1 MGDFFY
7 KTYLF
12 IQKKKWA
19 SLVALLLFV
28 ITLGGIASR
37 IQFDDDITALIPA
50 NEESK
55 KIQEVLKSIAFTDKI
70 IVNIQR
76 TEEGSID
83 DLTQYAADFVDSVQK
98 NSTHYIKNIQGKLND
113 EDLPNTLNLVY
124 ENLPLFLE
132 DADYKTIA
140 HKLRKDSITKQT
152 EQNYR
157 TLISPS
163 GILAKKTIVKDPL
176 GISFIALK
184 KLQQLGIGDDFKLKN
199 GFLLDKKEQNILLFL
214 TPTFGSSD
222 TDKNTALAANLYKLQ
237 GELNTVYKG
246 KIRGEYYGAALV
258 AAANAAQIK
267 DDIQSTVSIA
277 ISLLLVI
284 FVLFYRKLTIPIIL
298 FLPTIFGGLLSIA
311 LLFMLRTKIS
321 AISLGIGSVLLG
333 ITLDYS
339 LHILTHIRNG
349 NSLKSLYK
357 EVSPSILM
365 SSLTTAS
372 AFLCLLFLE
381 SQALQDL
388 GIFAAA
394 SVLGASIFALL
405 FIPQV
410 YQHKVKS
417 EKSKTFLDKI
427 AAYEFHKNKW
437 SIAVLAILLIIS
449 LFTYRTV
456 IFNQDIT
463 KLNYESETLI
473 AARERLEKLTDI
485 GSKSI
490 YLSTYD
496 KNREVALQ
504 RNDSLFHR
512 LQNLKEEGKII
523 SYSSIGA
530 LVKSD
535 KKQQSKIT
543 HWNSFWDTDK
553 IQRTKQN
560 LIKSGSALGFKEHTF
575 QQFYDL
581 LETDFKP
588 LKISE
593 LDVVSSFAVD
603 DFIVIDS
610 VSVSVSTTI
619 TSLIKVDDK
628 NFETVKE
635 SFSNSPQTFL
645 INRQQVNESLL
656 GNLKN
661 DFNRL
666 IIYSL
671 LVVLIILLVFYR
683 SISLTLVTSI
693 PIFLTWLL
701 TIGLMGL
708 LKIEFNIFNIIISSF
723 IFGVGIDYC
732 IFITNGLLI
741 EYRTGE
747 KAMPTH
753 RTSIILSVITTIL
766 GIGALVFAKHP
777 VLYTISVV
785 SLIGILSAVFVAFT
799 IQPLLF
805 HLFLGGTTKRP
816 ITPRVLGHSLLSFAY
831 FDLGGLLLSVYGWII
846 LKVNPKGYL
855 KKQLGLH
862 KMTSKFMKSVLYTN
876 PFLSKEIRNP
886 YNETF
891 EKPAMLI
898 ANHTSFLDILAMGM
912 LHPKL
917 IYLVKDHVYN
927 SPIIGS
933 AAKLHGAY
941 PVSGGIENGEA
952 FLKQKIEQGFSIIA
966 FPEGARS
973 TSNKI
978 NRFHKGAFYLA
989 EKLELD
995 ILPVMIHG
1003 GAEVSPKNSF
1013 IIRDGDFTV
1022 ELLPR
1027 IKVND
1032 LSFGATY
1039 SQRPKQIGQY
1049 FRTEFRKFR
1058 MEIEGES
1065 YWYQMLLENYR
1076 HKGNNLYKT
1085 VKSDLKDNGSTYRA
1099 ILESIGEKDKIIHL
1113 SQDQGQL
1120 DLLLALDSIDRKIY
1134 SYLENSESRA
1144 ILKNNYLTH
1153 QYSKVTVVDS
1163 VNEAFKH
1170 NANVLI
1176 FNLDSVNLKQLEHKI
1191 QNEITILILLKSGN
1205 TNTVPRTL
1213 EKGFSIHNQGDKFIT
1228 LKRTEV

>member
-12 IQKKKWA
+12 IQKKKWT
-19 SLVALLLFV
+19 SLIALLLFV
-28 ITLGGIASR
+28 ISLGGIASR

-50 NEESK
+50 NEESE
-55 KIQEVLKSIAFTDKI
+55 KIQKVLKSIAFTDKI

-76 TEEGSID
+76 TEKGSID
-83 DLTQYAADFVDSVQK
+83 DLTQYAANFVDSIQK
-98 NSTHYIKNIQGKLND
+98 NSTHYIKNIQGKLNN

-132 DADYKTIA
+132 DADYKTIT
-140 HKLRKDSITKQT
+140 HKLSKDSITKQT

-163 GILAKKTIVKDPL
+163 GILAKKTIIKDPL
-176 GISFIALK
+176 GLSFIALK
-184 KLQQLGIGDDFKLKN
+184 KLQQLGIGDNFKIKN
-199 GFLLDKKEQNILLFL
+199 GFLLDKKEQNVLLFL

-237 GELNTVYKG
+237 EQLNTIYNG

-267 DDIQSTVSIA
+267 HDIQSTVGIA
-277 ISLLLVI
+277 MSLLLLI

-311 LLFMLRTKIS
+311 LLFMLRAKIS

-349 NSLKSLYK
+349 NSLKNLYK
-357 EVSPSILM
+357 EVAPSILM
-365 SSLTTAS
+365 SSLTTAL

-394 SVLGASIFALL
+394 SVLGASFFALL

-410 YQHKVKS
+410 YQHKVKNK
-417 EKSKTFLDKI
+417 KSKTFLDKI
-427 AAYEFHKNKW
+427 ATYELHQNKW
-437 SIAVLAILLIIS
+437 SIAVLTILLLIS

-490 YLSTYD
+490 YLSTYT
-496 KNREVALQ
+496 KNQEIALQ
-504 RNDSLFHR
+504 RNDSVFHR

-530 LVKSD
+530 LVKSN

-543 HWNSFWDTDK
+543 HWNAFWNADK
-553 IQRTKQN
+553 IERTKQN
-560 LIKSGSALGFKEHTF
+560 LIESGSSLGFKEYTF
-575 QQFYDL
+575 KQFYNL
-581 LETDFKP
+581 LEADFKP
-588 LKISE
+588 LKISD

-610 VSVSVSTTI
+610 ISTTI

-635 SFSNSPQTFL
+635 SFSKMPQTLL

-656 GNLKN
+656 GTLKN
-661 DFNRL
+661 DFNKL

-671 LVVLIILLVFYR
+671 LVVLTILLLFYR
-683 SISLTLVTSI
+683 SVSLTLVTSI

-732 IFITNGLLI
+732 LFITNGLLI
-741 EYRTGE
+741 KHRTDE
-747 KAMPTH
+747 RAMPTH

-785 SLIGILSAVFVAFT
+785 SLIGIISAVFVAFT

-805 HLFLGGTTKRP
+805 RLFIGSNKKRP
-816 ITPRVLGHSLLSFAY
+816 IHFRYFVHSCLSFFY
-831 FDLGGLLLSVYGWII
+831 FGAGGFILSVYAWIVMKI
-846 LKVNPKGYL
+846 APKRHLKQNITF
-855 KKQLGLH
+855 H
-862 KMTSKFMKSVLYTN
+862 KMVSKLMKSVLYTN
-876 PFLSKEIRNP
+876 SYVSKRIRNP
-886 YNETF
+886 HNETF
-891 EKPAMLI
+891 KKPAMMI
-898 ANHTSFLDILAMGM
+898 ANHTSFLDILGMGM
-912 LHPKL
+912 QYSKT
-917 IYLVKDHVYN
+917 IFLVADWVYN
-927 SPIIGS
+927 SPIFGS
-933 AAKLHGAY
+933 AAKLAGAY
-941 PVSGGIENGEA
+941 PVSGGIENGEEY
-952 FLKQKIEQGFSIIA
+952 LKQKVEQGFSLIA
-966 FPEGARS
+966 FPEGTRS

-978 NRFHKGAFYLA
+978 KRFHKGAFYLA
-989 EKLELD
+989 EKFQLD
-995 ILPVMIHG
+995 IIPILIHG
-1003 GAEVSPKNSF
+1003 NAEVLPKGSF
-1013 IIRDGDFTV
+1013 IIRDGSITIDI
-1022 ELLPR
+1022 LPR
-1027 IKVND
+1027 ITPDNQD
-1032 LSFGATY
+1032 YGATY
-1039 SQRPKQIGQY
+1039 TERAKGIGAYFRNEFRRFRNQIEDEYYWQKNILEEYRYKSDTIYKAVKEDLNTNKITYQAIINLIGQ
-1049 FRTEFRKFR
+1049 
-1058 MEIEGES
+1058 
-1065 YWYQMLLENYR
+1065 
-1076 HKGNNLYKT
+1076 
-1085 VKSDLKDNGSTYRA
+1085 KDSV
-1099 ILESIGEKDKIIHL
+1099 LHL
-1113 SQDQGQL
+1113 SKDYGQL
-1120 DLLLALDSIDRKIY
+1120 DLLLSSDSIDRKIY
-1134 SYLENSESRA
+1134 TYLDKTKARN
-1144 ILKNNYLTH
+1144 ILKNSFRTKN
-1153 QYSKVTVVDS
+1153 YSKIQVLSTT
-1163 VNEAFKH
+1163 NEALEHK
-1170 NANVLI
+1170 ANVLI
-1176 FNLDSVNLKQLEHKI
+1176 LDSSYFKELEYKI
-1191 QNEITILILLKSGN
+1191 QNEITILILLKSGK
-1205 TNTVPRTL
+1205 TKAMQHAL
-1213 EKGFSIHNQGDKFIT
+1213 EKGFSIHNQSDNFIA
-1228 LKRTEV
+1228 LKRTKV

>member
-1 MGDFFY
+1 MGNFFY

-12 IQKKKWA
+12 IQKNKWT
-19 SLVALLLFV
+19 SLLALLLLV
-28 ITLGGIASR
+28 TSLGGIASR
-37 IQFDDDITALIPA
+37 IEFDDDITALIP
-50 NEESK
+50 ETEDSR
-55 KIQEVLKSIAFTDKI
+55 KIQEVLKSIAFTDKV
-70 IVNIQR
+70 IVNIR
-76 TEEGSID
+76 REGEGSID
-83 DLTQYAADFVDSVQK
+83 DLTNYASELLDSLAATGDTFINNV
-98 NSTHYIKNIQGKLND
+98 QGKLND

-132 DADYKTIA
+132 DTDYAQIEA
-140 HKLRKDSITKQT
+140 KLSKDSISKITA
-152 EQNYR
+152 QNYK

-163 GILAKKTIVKDPL
+163 GIIAKKTIRKDPL
-176 GISFIALK
+176 GLSFIALK

-199 GFLLDKKEQNILLFL
+199 GFLLDKSEQNILLFL
-214 TPTFGSSD
+214 TPTHGSRE
-222 TDKNTALAANLYKLQ
+222 TDKNTALANKLYSLQ
-237 GELNTVYKG
+237 DLLNSSYEG
-246 KIRGEYYGAALV
+246 KIESEYFGAALV

-267 DDIQSTVSIA
+267 HDIQFTVSIA
-277 ISLLLVI
+277 MTLLLVI
-284 FVLFYRKLTIPIIL
+284 LIIFYRKLTTPLIL
-298 FLPTIFGGLLSIA
+298 FTPTLIGGILAIAFLYIF
-311 LLFMLRTKIS
+311 RTKIS
-321 AISLGIGSVLLG
+321 ALSLGIGSILLG

-357 EVSPSILM
+357 DVAPSILM

-388 GIFAAA
+388 GIFAAISVFGA
-394 SVLGASIFALL
+394 SVFALV

-410 YQHKVKS
+410 YSTTINSDAK
-417 EKSKTFLDKI
+417 KTFLDRI
-427 AAYEFHKNKW
+427 ASYDLHKNKW
-437 SIAVLAILLIIS
+437 ALGVLALLLVGS

-456 IFNQDIT
+456 IFNQDIA
-463 KLNYESETLI
+463 KLNYESEVLI

-490 YLSTYD
+490 YLSTYGE
-496 KNREVALQ
+496 NREAVLQ
-504 RNDSLFHR
+504 RNDSLFTK
-512 LQNLKEEGKII
+512 LQQLKANDEIV

-530 LVKSD
+530 LVRSN
-535 KKQQSKIT
+535 KKQASKIAT
-543 HWNSFWDTDK
+543 WNSFWNAEK
-553 IQRTKQN
+553 IRSTKQN
-560 LIKSGSALGFKEHTF
+560 LIESGNSLGFKENTF
-575 QQFYDL
+575 GQFYTL
-581 LETDFKP
+581 LESDFTP
-588 LKISE
+588 LDIAE

-603 DFIVIDS
+603 DFIVTDS
-610 VSVSVSTTI
+610 LSTTI
-619 TSLIKVDDK
+619 TSLIKVEDE
-628 NFETVKE
+628 NFEKAKE
-635 SFSNSPQTFL
+635 AFAGTPKTLL
-645 INRQQVNESLL
+645 INRQQVNESFL
-656 GNLKN
+656 GTLKN

-666 IIYSL
+666 ITYSL
-671 LVVLIILLVFYR
+671 LVVVLILFLFYR
-683 SISLTLVTSI
+683 SLSLTLITAI

-701 TIGLMGL
+701 TIGLMGI
-708 LKIEFNIFNIIISSF
+708 LKIEFNIFNIIICSF

-732 IFITNGLLI
+732 IFITNGLLT

-747 KAMPTH
+747 KALSTH

-805 HLFLGGTTKRP
+805 RLFLGDANKRP
-816 ITPRVLGHSLLSFAY
+816 ISPRVLVHSLLSFAY
-831 FDLGGLLLSVYGWII
+831 FDLGGLLLSVYGWIV
-846 LKVNPKGYL
+846 LKLNPKAHL

-862 KMTSKFMKSVLYTN
+862 KLTSKFMKSVLYTN
-876 PFLSKEIRNP
+876 PFVSKKIRNP
-886 YNETF
+886 HNETF

-952 FLKQKIEQGFSIIA
+952 FLKQKVEQGFSIIA

-989 EKLELD
+989 EKLKLD

-1003 GAEVSPKNSF
+1003 GSEVSPKNSF
-1013 IIRDGDFTV
+1013 IIRDGDFSV
-1022 ELLPR
+1022 EILPR
-1027 IKVND
+1027 IEAGDVSYGK
-1032 LSFGATY
+1032 TY
-1039 SQRPKQIGQY
+1039 SERPKQIGQY
-1049 FRTEFRKFR
+1049 FRGEFRKFR
-1058 MEIEGES
+1058 MRLEGKT
-1065 YWYQMLLENYR
+1065 YWHSLLLQNYR
-1076 HKGNNLYKT
+1076 HKGFELYKT
-1085 VKSDLKDNGSTYRA
+1085 VKADLKDNADNYR
-1099 ILESIGEKDKIIHL
+1099 ILLEYIGEKDKIIHL
-1113 SQDQGQL
+1113 SKDQGQL

-1134 SYLENSESRA
+1134 NYLENDKARS

-1153 QYSKVTVVDS
+1153 QYSKITVVDS
-1163 VNEAFKH
+1163 VNEAFE
-1170 NANVLI
+1170 NQANVLI
-1176 FNLDSVNLKQLEHKI
+1176 LNLDSIDLELLESNLKDEMS
-1191 QNEITILILLKSGN
+1191 ILIFLKSGN
-1205 TNTVPRTL
+1205 TDIDKHFVKN
-1213 EKGFSIHNQGDKFIT
+1213 GFSIDKQTDNLTILT
-1228 LKRTEV
+1228 R

>member
-19 SLVALLLFV
+19 SLIALLLFV

-76 TEEGSID
+76 TEEGTLD
-83 DLTQYAADFVDSVQK
+83 DLTEYAANFVDSIQK
-98 NSTHYIKNIQGKLND
+98 NSAHYIKNIQGKLND

-132 DADYKTIA
+132 DFDYKNIT
-140 HKLRKDSITKQT
+140 HKLSKDSIAKQT

-163 GILAKKTIVKDPL
+163 GILAKKSIVKDPL
-176 GISFIALK
+176 GLSFIALK
-184 KLQQLGIGDDFKLKN
+184 KLQQLGVGDDFKLKN

-222 TDKNTALAANLYKLQ
+222 TDKNTALANNLYKLQ
-237 GELNTVYKG
+237 EELNTTYKG
-246 KIRGEYYGAALV
+246 RIRGEYYGAALV

-267 DDIQSTVSIA
+267 HDIQSTVGIA
-277 ISLLLVI
+277 MSLLLII
-284 FVLFYRKLTIPIIL
+284 FVLFYRKFTIPIIL

-311 LLFMLRTKIS
+311 LLFILRTKIS

-394 SVLGASIFALL
+394 SVLGASVFALL
-405 FIPQV
+405 FIPQI

-417 EKSKTFLDKI
+417 KKSKTFLDKI
-427 AAYEFHKNKW
+427 AAYKFHQNKW
-437 SIAVLAILLIIS
+437 SITILAILLIVS

-485 GSKSI
+485 SSKSI

-496 KNREVALQ
+496 KSREVALQ
-504 RNDSLFHR
+504 RNDSLFHQ
-512 LQNLKEEGKII
+512 LQNLKEEGEII

-530 LVKSD
+530 LVKSN
-535 KKQQSKIT
+535 KKQQAKIT
-543 HWNSFWDTDK
+543 HWNSFWDAGK

-560 LIKSGSALGFKEHTF
+560 LIESGSALGFKEHTF

-581 LETDFKP
+581 LEADFKP
-588 LKISE
+588 LEISD

-603 DFIVIDS
+603 DFIVVDS
-610 VSVSVSTTI
+610 TSTTI

-628 NFETVKE
+628 NFEIVKE
-635 SFSNSPQTFL
+635 NFSNSPQTLL
-645 INRQQVNESLL
+645 INRQQVNESFL

-661 DFNRL
+661 DFNKL

-683 SISLTLVTSI
+683 SFSLTLITSI

-785 SLIGILSAVFVAFT
+785 SLIGILSAVFVSFT

-805 HLFLGGTTKRP
+805 HLFLGSTTKRP

-846 LKVNPKGYL
+846 LKVNPKAYL

-862 KMTSKFMKSVLYTN
+862 KITSKFMKSVLYTN

-886 YNETF
+886 HNETF

-912 LHPKL
+912 LHTKL

-1022 ELLPR
+1022 EILPR
-1027 IKVND
+1027 IKAND

-1058 MEIEGES
+1058 MEIEGKS
-1065 YWYQMLLENYR
+1065 YWHQLLLENYR
-1076 HKGNNLYKT
+1076 HKGNDLYKT
-1085 VKSDLKDNGSTYRA
+1085 VKSDLKQNGSIYKT

-1113 SQDQGQL
+1113 SEDQGQL

-1134 SYLENSESRA
+1134 SYLENNGARTV
-1144 ILKNNYLTH
+1144 LKNNYLTH
-1153 QYSKVTVVDS
+1153 QYSKITVVDS

-1176 FNLDSVNLKQLEHKI
+1176 LNLDSVDLEQLEHKI
-1191 QNEITILILLKSGN
+1191 QNEITILILLKSGK
-1205 TNTVPRTL
+1205 TNAIQHAL
-1213 EKGFSIHNQGDKFIT
+1213 ENSFSIHNQGDKYII

>member
-7 KTYLF
+7 KTYLS
-12 IQKKKWA
+12 IQKKKWI

-28 ITLGGIASR
+28 VTLGGIASR

-50 NEESK
+50 NEESI
-55 KIQEVLKSIAFTDKI
+55 KIQKALKSIAFTDKI

-76 TEEGSID
+76 SEEGSID
-83 DLTQYAADFVDSVQK
+83 DLTQYASNFVDSIQK
-98 NSTHYIKNIQGKLND
+98 NSAHYIKNIQGKLND

-124 ENLPLFLE
+124 GNLPLFLE
-132 DADYKTIA
+132 NTDYEIIA
-140 HKLRKDSITKQT
+140 HKLRKDSITRQS

-163 GILAKKTIVKDPL
+163 GILAKKTILKDPL
-176 GISFIALK
+176 GLSFIALK
-184 KLQQLGIGDDFKLKN
+184 KLRQLGVGDDFKLKN
-199 GFLLDKKEQNILLFL
+199 GFLLDKKEENILLFL

-222 TDKNTALAANLYKLQ
+222 ADKNTALAADLYKLQ
-237 GELNTVYKG
+237 EELNTVYNE
-246 KIRGEYYGAALV
+246 KIRGEYYGTILV

-267 DDIQSTVSIA
+267 HDIQYTVGIA
-277 ISLLLVI
+277 MSLLLII

-311 LLFMLRTKIS
+311 LLFVLRTKIS

-349 NSLKSLYK
+349 NSLKNLYSA
-357 EVSPSILM
+357 VAPSILM

-394 SVLGASIFALL
+394 SVLGASVFALL

-410 YQHKVKS
+410 YRHKVKI
-417 EKSKTFLDKI
+417 KKNKTVLDQI
-427 AAYEFHKNKW
+427 AAYELHQNKW
-437 SIAVLAILLIIS
+437 SIAVLAILLIVS

-473 AARERLEKLTDI
+473 AARDRLEKLTDI

-496 KNREVALQ
+496 KNREFALQ
-504 RNDSLFHR
+504 RNDVLFNQ
-512 LQNLKEEGKII
+512 LKYLKENGKII
-523 SYSSIGA
+523 SYSSISPI
-530 LVKSD
+530 VQSN
-535 KKQQSKIT
+535 KKYREKLKK
-543 HWNSFWDTDK
+543 WNSFWDADK
-553 IQRTKQN
+553 IRNTKKN
-560 LIKSGSALGFKEHTF
+560 LIESGNTLGFKENTF
-575 QQFYDL
+575 QQFYNL
-581 LETDFKP
+581 LEADFKP
-588 LKISE
+588 LEISD
-593 LDVVSSFAVD
+593 LAVISSFAVD
-603 DFIVIDS
+603 DFIVVD
-610 VSVSVSTTI
+610 SVSTTI

-628 NFETVKE
+628 NFENVKE
-635 SFSNSPQTFL
+635 SFSNLPQTLL
-645 INRQQVNESLL
+645 INRQQVNESFL

-661 DFNRL
+661 DFNNL

-671 LVVLIILLVFYR
+671 LVVLIILLAFYR

-741 EYRTGE
+741 EHRTGE
-747 KAMPTH
+747 KILATH

-805 HLFLGGTTKRP
+805 RLFIGSNKKRP
-816 ITPRVLGHSLLSFAY
+816 IHFRYFIHSCLSFFY
-831 FDLGGLLLSVYGWII
+831 FGAGGFIVSTYAWVLMKITPKSH
-846 LKVNPKGYL
+846 LKQNVTF
-855 KKQLGLH
+855 H
-862 KMTSKFMKSVLYTN
+862 KMVSNLMKSVLYTN

-886 YNETF
+886 HNETF
-891 EKPAMLI
+891 EKPAMMI
-898 ANHTSFLDILAMGM
+898 ANHTSFLDILCMGM
-912 LHPKL
+912 QYSKT
-917 IYLVKDHVYN
+917 IFLVADWVYN
-927 SPIIGS
+927 SPVFGS
-933 AAKLHGAY
+933 AAKLAGAY
-941 PVSGGIENGEA
+941 PVSGGIENGEEY
-952 FLKQKIEQGFSIIA
+952 LKQKVEQGFSLIA
-966 FPEGARS
+966 FPEGTRS

-978 NRFHKGAFYLA
+978 KRFHKGAFYLA
-989 EKLELD
+989 EKFQLD
-995 ILPVMIHG
+995 IVPILIHG
-1003 GAEVSPKNSF
+1003 NSEILPKGSF
-1013 IIRDGDFTV
+1013 IIRDGSITIDI
-1022 ELLPR
+1022 LPR
-1027 IKVND
+1027 ITPDNQDYGTTYTERAKGIGAYFRIEFRRLRNQIEAGHYWQKIILEEYRYKGDAIYKAVKED
-1032 LSFGATY
+1032 LNTNKSTY
-1039 SQRPKQIGQY
+1039 LTIINLIGQ
-1049 FRTEFRKFR
+1049 
-1058 MEIEGES
+1058 
-1065 YWYQMLLENYR
+1065 
-1076 HKGNNLYKT
+1076 
-1085 VKSDLKDNGSTYRA
+1085 KDRV
-1099 ILESIGEKDKIIHL
+1099 LHL
-1113 SQDQGQL
+1113 SKDYGQL
-1120 DLLLALDSIDRKIY
+1120 DILLACDFIDRKIY
-1134 SYLENSESRA
+1134 SYLDNPEARN
-1144 ILKNNYLTH
+1144 ILKNSFRTQN
-1153 QYSKVTVVDS
+1153 YSKIQILSTT
-1163 VNEAFKH
+1163 NEALEH

-1176 FNLDSVNLKQLEHKI
+1176 LNLDAFDLEQLEHKVK
-1191 QNEITILILLKSGN
+1191 NEITILILLKSRK
-1205 TNTVPRTL
+1205 TNAL
-1213 EKGFSIHNQGDKFIT
+1213 QYALKKGFSIHDQGDNFIA
-1228 LKRTEV
+1228 LKRT